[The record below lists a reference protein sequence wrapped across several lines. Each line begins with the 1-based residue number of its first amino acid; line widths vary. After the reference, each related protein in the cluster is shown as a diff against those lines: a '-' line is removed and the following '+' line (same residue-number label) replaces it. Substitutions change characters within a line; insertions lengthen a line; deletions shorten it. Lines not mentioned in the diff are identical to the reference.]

1 MLLAIDVGNTNIVVA
16 LYEGDYLRRF
26 WRMATD
32 KNKASDE
39 YGMLLSYFL
48 LNENVK
54 LEEIDDVMIASVV
67 PTVMHSLKNSVKR
80 YIGRNPIMVGP
91 GIKTG
96 MNIRLD
102 NPKELGADRIVNA
115 VAAIQKYKTPLIIVD
130 FGTATTFCAVDRHGD
145 YHGGAIAAG
154 IKISMDAL
162 FEQTDKLPKVE
173 IIKPSSVIGKST
185 ISAIQSGALYGQA
198 GQADGIIRR
207 MKKIIGEDA
216 TVIATG
222 GLATMVA
229 KESEEIEKVDT
240 MLTLDGLKILY
251 DKNKERK

>member
-16 LYEGDYLRRF
+16 LYEGDTLRRH

-54 LEEIDDVMIASVV
+54 VEEIKDVMIASVV

-80 YIGRNPIMVGP
+80 YIKREPIMIGP

-102 NPKELGADRIVNA
+102 NPRELGADRIVNA
-115 VAAIQKYKTPLIIVD
+115 VAAIHKYNVPLIIVD
-130 FGTATTFCAVDRHGD
+130 FGTATTFCAVDRKGD

-173 IIKPSSVIGKST
+173 IVKPSSVIGKNT
-185 ISAIQSGALYGQA
+185 VSAIQSGALYGQA
-198 GQADGIIRR
+198 GQADGIIQR
-207 MKKIIGEDA
+207 MKQDIGADA

-222 GLATMVA
+222 GLATMIA
-229 KESEEIEKVDT
+229 NESREIDTVDT

-251 DKNKERK
+251 DKNKESN